1 MSSASTF
8 FRSLVPVTKMK
19 RQPGFYGIPR
29 PVEKSDPSARLALHP
44 HSFRLGTQDCGQ
56 VESCNGLLIVLIAA
70 LGRVFLELSNFDR
83 GGNTS
88 RTFWMNNSVC
98 WNGK

>member
-1 MSSASTF
+1 MSSASKL
-8 FRSLVPVTKMK
+8 FRSLVPVTAAGFLRNPKACRK
-19 RQPGFYGIPR
+19 IRSQRQTG
-29 PVEKSDPSARLALHP
+29 SPS
-44 HSFRLGTQDCGQ
+44 HSSGLGTQGCGQ
-56 VESCNGLLIVLIAA
+56 VESYNGLLIVLIAA